1 MEMNSTNEEL
11 SLSRFRKKM
20 EAFVPI
26 PDDDFQQLAQI
37 MHEKHFNKGDVILK
51 EGQVCKYFYFIV
63 SGCIRSFGLEN
74 GRDVNVKFYFEDDIA
89 CDFISFR
96 RQEPSQFFLV
106 AVEDCIVYCA
116 TKTEAEPIFRNTAS
130 LHLNLFR
137 FFQELYLKEEEHSN
151 NLKILSPPGRY
162 EFLLENYPQYLQRI
176 PLVHLASYLG
186 ISRETLSRIRNK
198 KGRTK

>member
-11 SLSRFRKKM
+11 NRFRKKM

-26 PDDDFQQLAQI
+26 PDDDFQQLADI
-37 MHEKHFNKGDVILK
+37 MQEKHFKKGDVILK
-51 EGQVCKYFYFIV
+51 EGQVCKYFYFII

-74 GRDVNVKFYFEDDIA
+74 GRDMNVEFYFEDDIA

-96 RQEPSQFFLV
+96 KQEPSQLFLV
-106 AVEDCIVYCA
+106 AMEDCTVYCGS
-116 TKTEAEPIFRNTAS
+116 KTEAEPIFKDTAS

-137 FFQELYLKEEEHSN
+137 FFQELYIKEEEHSN
-151 NLKILSPPGRY
+151 NLKILSPPERY
-162 EFLLENYPQYLQRI
+162 EFLLENHPQYLQRV

-198 KGRTK
+198 KVRTK